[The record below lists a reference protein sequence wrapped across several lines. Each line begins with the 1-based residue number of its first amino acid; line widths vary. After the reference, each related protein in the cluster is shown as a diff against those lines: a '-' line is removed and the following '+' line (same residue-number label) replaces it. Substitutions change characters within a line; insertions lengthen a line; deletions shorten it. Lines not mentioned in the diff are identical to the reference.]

1 MELDE
6 LKAAWMQ
13 YDKKL
18 TDNLRINE
26 TLLHNMNLDKV
37 KRELNTPLYFE
48 LLSMVIGFI
57 GTLFFIG
64 FMIKHMDE
72 SKLFV
77 TALVGVAL
85 GTFYL
90 VLSIVKSNRILK
102 IDYLNSSIVKLQ
114 HEILSLKVLVLRAR
128 KTESSLLPL
137 FVIAILVIAFK
148 AVDNINLFER
158 PSFLLVEMV
167 LGVSL
172 SFVLM
177 IWISKHFYD
186 KKLEHAEHHLKEI
199 ERFNTEE

>member
-114 HEILSLKVLVLRAR
+114 YEILSLKVLVLRAR

-148 AVDNINLFER
+148 AVHNINLFER

-186 KKLEHAEHHLKEI
+186 KKLENAEHHLKEI